1 MNYAPVSQHWAD
13 QAAKR
18 VIAQKGE
25 KDVYTVA
32 SGITPSG
39 TVHIGNFREVIT
51 VDLVAR
57 ALKNLGKKVRFIYSW
72 DNFDTFRKV
81 PKNIPN
87 QDDFKKYLRM
97 PISRIPDPRG
107 VYDHYD
113 QHGIKTFEEELTH
126 VGVVPEF
133 IYQEKEYSTGRYA
146 DQIKYALD
154 HKDKIA
160 EILNRFRTEPLESSW
175 LPTSI
180 YCENCQKDTVKDE
193 TYDGTWG
200 YSYECKS
207 CGHQSTTDI
216 RQTKNLKLA
225 WRVDWP
231 MRWAYENVDFEPGGK
246 EHSSAG
252 GSYDT
257 AKIIVKEVWGKNPP
271 TYQQYDF
278 VMIKGGTG
286 KMSSSSGELFTLS
299 QALEVY
305 TPQMVRWIFAS
316 QRPNHDFALAFDI
329 DVIKCY
335 DEFDRA
341 EISAYQSPAADDDQ
355 KWIQNRRAI
364 ELSIANGEFLQKK
377 PFRPSFRELCN
388 HLQIFGFD
396 IQRTLDR
403 YYRKEVATVEDEK
416 FFFERAAKCVVWIK
430 THAPDEF
437 KFTVRESSATL
448 ELTEVE
454 NAALKA
460 LLQTVISVDLESI
473 DANELN
479 QIIYD
484 DVIRKTEID
493 SKKFFVAV
501 YQKLIA
507 RDRGPRLPGLIKEI
521 GREKLSELL
530 KN

>member
-1 MNYAPVSQHWAD
+1 MNYVSNSQHWAD
-13 QAAKR
+13 QAARR
-18 VIAQKGE
+18 VLTQKGDR
-25 KDVYTVA
+25 DVYTVA

-51 VDLVAR
+51 VDFVAR
-57 ALKNLGKKVRFIYSW
+57 SLQAMGKKVRFIYSW

-81 PKNIPN
+81 PKNIPK
-87 QDDFKKYLRM
+87 QEEFKAYLRM

-107 VYDHYD
+107 AFATYDEF
-113 QHGIKTFEEELTH
+113 GIKTFEDELKR
-126 VGVVPEF
+126 VGVNPEF
-133 IYQEKEYSTGRYA
+133 IYQEKQYAAGRYA
-146 DQIKYALD
+146 EQIKHALVER
-154 HKDKIA
+154 KKII
-160 EILNRFRTEPLESSW
+160 EILNRFRTEPLEESW

-180 YCENCQKDTVKDE
+180 YCEKCQKDTVKNE
-193 TYDGTWG
+193 TFDGEWG

-207 CGHQSTTDI
+207 CGNIGSTDI
-216 RQTKNLKLA
+216 RSCKNIKLA

-231 MRWAYENVDFEPGGK
+231 MRWAIEKVDFEPGGK

-257 AKIIVKEVWGKNPP
+257 AKHIVKEIWNVEPP

-286 KMSSSSGELFTLS
+286 KMSSSSGDLFTLS

-305 TPQMVRWIFAS
+305 TPQIVRWIFAN

-341 EISAYQSPAADDDQ
+341 EELAFKKPNSEDDQ
-355 KWIQNRRAI
+355 KWIQNRRAL
-364 ELSIANGEFLQKK
+364 ELSTPDGEFPEVK

-388 HLQIFGFD
+388 HLQIFDFD
-396 IQRTLDR
+396 IKRSLER
-403 YYRKEVATVEDEK
+403 YYRAEVKNSADEIL
-416 FFFERAAKCVVWIK
+416 FFERAEKCIAWIK
-430 THAPDEF
+430 THAPEEF
-437 KFTVRESSATL
+437 KFSVRSEKAILKVSEL
-448 ELTEVE
+448 EDCALKNLTE
-454 NAALKA
+454 
-460 LLQTVISVDLESI
+460 LLRSVDLEAI
-473 DANELN
+473 DPTELN
-479 QIIYD
+479 QKIYD
-484 DVIRKTEID
+484 DVIKKNAID
-493 SKKFFVAV
+493 SKQFFSLI

-521 GREKLSELL
+521 GQSKMLNLL
-530 KN
+530 EN